1 MKLNKKYIFY
11 KCYCIK
17 IKDEKQPLLVI
28 FPKNRDIRA
37 GRTKPIYL
45 IPELC
50 AITGNYLIIKLI
62 LIEL

>member
-1 MKLNKKYIFY
+1 MQ
-11 KCYCIK
+11 CYCIK